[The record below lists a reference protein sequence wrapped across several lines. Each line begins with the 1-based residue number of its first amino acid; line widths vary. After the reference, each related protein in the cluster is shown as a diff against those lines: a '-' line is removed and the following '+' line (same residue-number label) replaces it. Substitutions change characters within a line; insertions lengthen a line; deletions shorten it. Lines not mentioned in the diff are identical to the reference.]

1 MKILKIISFIPFII
15 YLFIVLFLL
24 IIGENIN
31 FLLFII
37 SSLLL
42 FINSYGLIKNQK
54 KWNIVSMISL
64 IIFSIIYIINGFYDY
79 HKFTSTKIAI
89 IIFLFYIIV
98 FLVKRFLDKNTH
110 IDN

>member
-1 MKILKIISFIPFII
+1 MSNTTVEKTNEVIPSTAGNQFFGKIPEREENFRECAII
-15 YLFIVLFLL
+15 
-24 IIGENIN
+24 
-31 FLLFII
+31 
-37 SSLLL
+37 
-42 FINSYGLIKNQK
+42 GLIKNQK